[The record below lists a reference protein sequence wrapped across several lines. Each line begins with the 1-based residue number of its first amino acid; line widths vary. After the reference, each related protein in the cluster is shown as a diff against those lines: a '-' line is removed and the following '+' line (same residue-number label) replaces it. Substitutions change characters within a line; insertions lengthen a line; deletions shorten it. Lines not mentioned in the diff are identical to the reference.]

1 VSVRLTDFSIRYG
14 SVTAVDQISVL
25 FPSGSTG
32 LLGANG
38 AGKSSLFKG
47 LLGLVPI
54 DSGSATILD
63 HDVSIERR
71 EIRRIIGYM
80 PEDDCLIPGLTGIG
94 MVQYAGELS
103 GMSGRDAMQRGHEV
117 LFLTGLGEARY
128 RKVETYSRGMK
139 QRVKLAQALVH
150 DPKLLFLDEPTSG
163 MDPRGRLEML
173 DLIHYIAGQKEMSI
187 VLATHILIDVERICG
202 NVVIIDRG
210 HLAIHGEMDSL
221 KGSYSDAYTVRVDGD
236 RDGFIDYL
244 KEHGCKVEEGGR
256 QHLDVTLPEDT
267 TSALILTAADSTG
280 VQLRKMVSSI
290 QTLEDVFIKTIG
302 ESKNADL

>member
-1 VSVRLTDFSIRYG
+1 MSVRLTDFSIRYG
-14 SVTAVDQISVL
+14 NVTAVDRISVL
-25 FPSGSTG
+25 FPPGSTG

-38 AGKSSLFKG
+38 AGKSSLIKG
-47 LLGLVPI
+47 LLGLVPL
-54 DSGSATILD
+54 DSGSATVLD
-63 HDVSIERR
+63 HDVSSERR

-103 GMSGRDAMQRGHEV
+103 GMSGRDAMQRGHDV

-150 DPKLLFLDEPTSG
+150 DPKLLFLDEPTSS
-163 MDPRGRLEML
+163 MDPRGRLELL
-173 DLIHYIAGQKEMSI
+173 DLIHYIAEQKEMSI
-187 VLATHILIDVERICG
+187 VLATHILVDVERICG

-210 HLAIHGEMDSL
+210 CLATHGEMESL
-221 KGSYSDAYTVRVDGD
+221 KGSYSNAFTVRVDGD
-236 RDGFIDYL
+236 RDGFIDFL
-244 KEHGCKVEEGGR
+244 KERGCGVEEGGR
-256 QHLDVTLPEDT
+256 QHLDVTLPGGA
-267 TSALILTAADSTG
+267 TSELILTAAHSTG

-302 ESKNADL
+302 ENENAGL